1 MFKLVKRS
9 KKKEGPLLLE
19 VYKDHLGGCS
29 DHWNLT
35 TVRACLECLP
45 MLAVLQVL
53 S

>member
-1 MFKLVKRS
+1 MFKLVKGC
-9 KKKEGPLLLE
+9 KKKEGPSLLE
-19 VYKDHLGGCS
+19 VYEDLLGGRT